1 MSEQPAAGRLTVG
14 EVMRPP
20 VTTVESTAHIAGAAY
35 LMKRA
40 RDSALVVLNDPESR
54 RPVALLCDGD
64 IAQAVADGR
73 NPEETRITDL
83 HRPVPVTVGPDMTV
97 ADAAELMLSEELQ
110 YLPVVEEGRLLG
122 LVDLTLVCR
131 ALLGRPAA

>member
-1 MSEQPAAGRLTVG
+1 
-14 EVMRPP
+14 MRPP
-20 VTTVESTAHIAGAAY
+20 VTTVESTAHLAGAAY

-40 RDSALVVLNDPESR
+40 RDSALVVLSDPESR
-54 RPVALLCDGD
+54 HPVALVCDAD

-83 HRPVPVTVGPDMTV
+83 HRPVPATVGPEVTV
-97 ADAAELMLSEELQ
+97 VDAAELMLSGGLQ
-110 YLPVVEEGRLLG
+110 HLPVVEEGRLVG